1 MSFVWDSNILRHYL
15 EDHPLL
21 LENLTKVPRQHVVL
35 PIMVVAK
42 QLRGR
47 ADAIL
52 KAEPAQLARAQDLWQ
67 QTQALLRRFHLLY
80 FDGQSLAL
88 VGRLKVEPAS
98 PCFDR
103 GRTSEVSRHLHF
115 QNTTYCRY
123 RLRYSV
129 PHIYSLLRGSRH
141 CPWPW
146 GTITPANA
154 ESLFPTLS
162 CALMVMVSADR
173 LRALQVVVKDPTCL
187 DQI

>member
-35 PIMVVAK
+35 PIVVAVE

-80 FDGQSLAL
+80 FDEQSLAL
-88 VGRLKVEPAS
+88 VGRLKEQT
-98 PCFDR
+98 
-103 GRTSEVSRHLHF
+103 RTRKRYADVLIAAQEILHEALLGM
-115 QNTTYCRY
+115 R
-123 RLRYSV
+123 SV
-129 PHIYSLLRGSRH
+129 WF
-141 CPWPW
+141 WP
-146 GTITPANA
+146 
-154 ESLFPTLS
+154 ES
-162 CALMVMVSADR
+162 
-173 LRALQVVVKDPTCL
+173 
-187 DQI
+187 